1 MIPKL
6 HLKEIALKKLD
17 ASKLLCE
24 SAKYDASLY
33 LIGYSIELALKY
45 KICKIFQFEEGF
57 PETKNEFEM
66 YISVSDSTLGKE
78 IVNIKEIRNHNLQ
91 KLLFYSGQDYIVKL
105 ELLEEWTNI
114 SYWSPELRYK
124 LNLGDKEFNETI
136 IISVEKILNL
146 IFK

>member
-6 HLKEIALKKLD
+6 HLKEIAFKKLD

-66 YISVSDSTLGKE
+66 YISMSDSTLGKE
-78 IVNIKEIRNHNLQ
+78 IANIKEIRNHNLQ

-114 SYWSPELRYK
+114 SYGSPELRYK

>member
-17 ASKLLCE
+17 ASKLLFE
-24 SAKYDASLY
+24 SAKYDTSLY
-33 LIGYSIELALKY
+33 LIGNSIELALKY

-66 YISVSDSTLGKE
+66 YISMSDSTLGKE
-78 IVNIKEIRNHNLQ
+78 IANIKEIRNHNLQ

-114 SYWSPELRYK
+114 SYWSPGLRYK

>member
-6 HLKEIALKKLD
+6 HLKEIAFKKLD
-17 ASKLLCE
+17 TSKLLCE

-66 YISVSDSTLGKE
+66 YISMSDSTLGKE
-78 IVNIKEIRNHNLQ
+78 ITNIKEIRNHNLQ

>member
-6 HLKEIALKKLD
+6 HLKEIAFKKLD

-66 YISVSDSTLGKE
+66 YISMSDSTLGKE
-78 IVNIKEIRNHNLQ
+78 IANIKEIRNHNLQ

>member
-6 HLKEIALKKLD
+6 HLKEIAFKKLD

-45 KICKIFQFEEGF
+45 KICKIFKFDEGF

-66 YISVSDSTLGKE
+66 YVSMSDSTLGKE
-78 IVNIKEIRNHNLQ
+78 ITNIKEIRNHNLQ

>member
-66 YISVSDSTLGKE
+66 YISLSDSTLGKE

>member
-17 ASKLLCE
+17 ASKLLFE
-24 SAKYDASLY
+24 SAKYDTSLY

-66 YISVSDSTLGKE
+66 YISMSDSTLGKE
-78 IVNIKEIRNHNLQ
+78 IFNIKEIRNHNLQ

>member
-17 ASKLLCE
+17 ASKLLFE
-24 SAKYDASLY
+24 SAKYGTSLY

-45 KICKIFQFEEGF
+45 KICKIFQFDEGF

-66 YISVSDSTLGKE
+66 YVSMSDSTLGKE
-78 IVNIKEIRNHNLQ
+78 ITNIKEIRNHNLQ